1 MSATEAE
8 MVQSDAASTA
18 WSRHAVVV
26 LLVDDQLMIGEAVRR
41 ALAGEPDI
49 DFHFFNS
56 STGALA
62 KAREIAPTVILQDIV
77 MPGVNGL
84 DLVRGYRS
92 DPSLAR
98 IPIIVLSTHEEPT
111 VKRDA
116 FAAGANDYLVKL
128 PDRIELIARIRYHS
142 LAYRSQIERDEA
154 YRALRDSQEQLLAAN
169 RELQRLTNVD
179 GLTGL
184 SNRRYFNEYIEA
196 EWKRALRARAPLSLL
211 MIDVDHFKDYNDT
224 YGHVAGDEVLKKIA
238 GTVADGCRRSTDL
251 AARYGGEEF
260 AAILPLTPAG
270 DLPFIAERL
279 GRSVEAL
286 RLPHPASSTG
296 PFVTIS
302 IGGAT
307 IVPQFSSILA
317 EFIEA
322 ADRALYRAK
331 HAGRN
336 RAAFAA
342 A

>member
-1 MSATEAE
+1 MSGPEADLITPLPPT
-8 MVQSDAASTA
+8 S
-18 WSRHAVVV
+18 WSHHAVSV

-41 ALAGEPDI
+41 ALVGEPDMH
-49 DFHFFNS
+49 FHFCNDPKL
-56 STGALA
+56 ALA
-62 KAREIAPTVILQDIV
+62 KARDIAPTVILQDIV

-84 DLVRGYRS
+84 DLVRGYRA
-92 DPSLAR
+92 DPAVGR
-98 IPIIVLSTHEEPT
+98 TPIIVLSTHEQPT

-196 EWKRALRARAPLSLL
+196 EWKRALRTRAPLSML
-211 MIDVDHFKDYNDT
+211 MIDVDHFKLYNDT
-224 YGHVAGDEVLKKIA
+224 YGHLAGDEVLKKVA
-238 GTVADGCRRSTDL
+238 GAIRDGCRRSTDL

-260 AAILPLTPAG
+260 AAILPLTPAS
-270 DLPFIAERL
+270 DLPLLAENL

-286 RLPHPASSTG
+286 GLAHPASSAG
-296 PFVTIS
+296 PLVTIS

-307 IVPQFSSILA
+307 MVPQMSSMVSAL
-317 EFIEA
+317 IEA
-322 ADRALYRAK
+322 ADKALYRAK
-331 HAGRN
+331 DAGRN
-336 RAAFAA
+336 RAAFADP
-342 A
+342 